1 MNAVASSVGPPVIS
15 SAELSR
21 EVSHQASYG
30 TTTIVWVFLSVYPFF
45 SIFDYVFAETL
56 WQPFL
61 LIRLITVLLVY
72 MTYRVGRAYNWS
84 YRWPLHLILASVSLT
99 YALLCN
105 LVDFG
110 AISTYFLTLSAI
122 FLLINAT
129 VYWKTFNSYLH
140 AAFAIVVQLLC
151 FYLVNQRYPILTFFQ
166 EGGIVFMV
174 IAICSAYIP
183 RARFLSLGREI
194 RLQLTAQHTNDKLQ
208 DLNEELIGKNQL
220 ILDKNAQLKRLNDQ
234 KNDFISIAGHDL
246 KNLVG
251 TIRLSVGELQAEG
264 AAMSPDQQEYIGFI
278 SDASGRIQ
286 DLLNQLLDVKEIEGT
301 EIAFTYEQ
309 VDLNRIINRIANDLT
324 DAATRKDIQLLLN
337 MLPTSIIVQVD
348 QVFARQIFENLIA
361 NAIRFSQPA
370 NTLTLHTDATDTRF
384 VFELIDQGQTIGQ
397 AQMDR
402 LFNKLD
408 ELSHTTVSS
417 PDRAGLGLSIALRL
431 TEAMHGTLT
440 YASNPRIGNRYRVEF
455 PLA

>member
-1 MNAVASSVGPPVIS
+1 MNPAISPGGPSIISPV
-15 SAELSR
+15 ELSR
-21 EVSHQASYG
+21 EISHQSSYG

-45 SIFDYVFAETL
+45 SILDYVFAETL

-61 LIRLITVLLVY
+61 LVRVLTVLLVY
-72 MTYRVGRAYNWS
+72 ITYRTGRACNWP
-84 YRWPLHLILASVSLT
+84 YRLPLHLILVGVSLT

-110 AISTYFLTLSAI
+110 AISTYFLILSTL

-129 VYWKTFNSYLH
+129 VYWEAVNSYLH
-140 AAFAIVVQLLC
+140 AAIAIVVQLIC
-151 FYLVNQRYPILTFFQ
+151 FYLLNQRYPLLTFFQ
-166 EGGIVFMV
+166 EGGVVFLV
-174 IAICSAYIP
+174 VAICSAYIP
-183 RARFLSLGREI
+183 RARFQSLGREI
-194 RLQLTAQHTNDKLQ
+194 RLQLTTQHTNDKLQ
-208 DLNEELIGKNQL
+208 DLNEELVGKNQL
-220 ILDKNAQLKRLNDQ
+220 ISNTNAQLKRLNDQ

-251 TIRLSVGELQAEG
+251 TIRLSVGELQAEE
-264 AAMSPDQQEYIGFI
+264 ATMTADQQEYVGFI

-286 DLLNQLLDVKEIEGT
+286 YLLNKLLDVNEIEGT
-301 EIAFTYEQ
+301 EIAFNYEQ

-324 DAATRKDIQLLLN
+324 DAATRQHIQLLLH
-337 MLPTSIIVQVD
+337 MLPASIIVQVD

-370 NTLTLHTDATDTRF
+370 NTLTLRTDATDTHF

-408 ELSHTTVSS
+408 ELSHTTISS

-431 TEAMHGTLT
+431 TEAMHGKLT
-440 YASNPRIGNRYRVEF
+440 YVSNPRIGNHYRVEF